1 MKIAVILKQ
10 SIRTENWYRFK
21 SMERATENVETKIKD
36 LNALYTYSRQEEITQ
51 EIIEIIQSHSLV

>member
-1 MKIAVILKQ
+1 LIKKEFTFKLFAAL
-10 SIRTENWYRFK
+10 NWYRFK